1 MKFGHG
7 QVLNTW
13 DTLEELSPGDKITVA
28 GKPATVFDIVD
39 GDEIYIVYVLDGKK
53 TKKELSMFDALLP
66 SETSEDEEEEWDD
79 AFGEPPAEFE
89 EKPEVEVRYIA
100 PGKDIFD
107 MPGLRRAPGRRNRPM
122 TSLVPPVAE
131 SKTMRISKN
140 KLRRII
146 REAVINE
153 TLPPHLAKF
162 FDGKGNLKPDAAER
176 VRKAREKN
184 PNPRAKIKDATPVGY
199 GPDESYVGPTVPNDM
214 MNRIDALRRGDL
226 QDHLYDIVDAIESGD
241 PDYTI
246 EMLKL
251 NLRDAERM
259 ERQ

>member
-131 SKTMRISKN
+131 GKTMRISKN
-140 KLRRII
+140 QLRRII
-146 REAVINE
+146 REALSTEVPDIR
-153 TLPPHLAKF
+153 PHRKSSF
-162 FDGKGNLKPDAAER
+162 Q
-176 VRKAREKN
+176 VRKEKELAAKRN
-184 PNPRAKIKDATPVGY
+184 QPR
-199 GPDESYVGPTVPNDM
+199 YVGPIVPSDM
-214 MNRIDALRRGDL
+214 MNRIDALQRGDL

-241 PDYTI
+241 PDYT
-246 EMLKL
+246 MQTLKL

-259 ERQ
+259 DRQ